1 MNPGPKKRDPLMDHE
16 YFTREVA
23 YESETIRKFEAKLAG
38 SAAPP
43 ETRARLA
50 YSIFR
55 KRLELL
61 VMRYSR
67 GEDVWDIKP
76 AFPSVIESLENYQRL
91 NGYQEMAIDD
101 SLDDYVIA
109 VWLVSLALIFKVDTG
124 LLGRL
129 AKCIGN
135 AGKDSIL
142 ERLLATRIPNRS
154 PTSRLSW
161 PKQYKTLSEAIDA
174 PAGAKPELFERF
186 LKGWYASMRNVY
198 WHDNHEGPDGGGFF
212 GYWCIE
218 AAGVVSAFGFDD
230 RPFRNML
237 YYPRDLVQ

>member
-23 YESETIRKFEAKLAG
+23 YESETIRKFETKLAG

-61 VMRYSR
+61 VMGYSR

-76 AFPSVIESLENYQRL
+76 TFPSVIESLENYQRL

-124 LLGRL
+124 LLGRPC
-129 AKCIGN
+129 KMYRQRG
-135 AGKDSIL
+135 
-142 ERLLATRIPNRS
+142 ER
-154 PTSRLSW
+154 
-161 PKQYKTLSEAIDA
+161 
-174 PAGAKPELFERF
+174 
-186 LKGWYASMRNVY
+186 
-198 WHDNHEGPDGGGFF
+198 
-212 GYWCIE
+212 
-218 AAGVVSAFGFDD
+218 
-230 RPFRNML
+230 
-237 YYPRDLVQ
+237 